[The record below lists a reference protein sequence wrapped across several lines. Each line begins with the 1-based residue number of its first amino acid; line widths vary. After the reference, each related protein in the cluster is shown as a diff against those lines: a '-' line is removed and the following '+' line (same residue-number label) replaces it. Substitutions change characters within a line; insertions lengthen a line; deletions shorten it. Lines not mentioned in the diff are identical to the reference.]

1 VPKDICAMPPIT
13 VHDVVRLALP
23 PGTTVVAG
31 AAGLQQQ
38 VTWVATP
45 RATLPAFV
53 NLRGGE
59 LALVAV
65 AAIHALD
72 ERLTLGN
79 LVERLAPVPISAI
92 AALGEVPDAA
102 RAAADAA
109 RMPLLSLPEGADLR
123 EVEREVQR
131 LIGDYEAQVD
141 RRAAQLGNLLTQ
153 RSLAGAGLQGLLDTL
168 AERIGQGVAS
178 YSTSGELRAMKAR
191 GPSRVALQTLRPSTP
206 GAMTQLGQSIWIQS
220 LGAGGERLGFLAL
233 AGEKLD
239 DWDRQA
245 AQQGAAALALELA
258 KEQAVTAAEDRLR
271 GDFVQMVLAGPPAD
285 SEALMRRAQE
295 LGYDLRKPHVALL
308 CSVGK
313 PDEPAAARAATAISN
328 ALGALG
334 INAPTMRRADGI
346 LCYLPLIDAAQRP
359 RDVAEQL
366 HDRLAAD
373 LPAGTA
379 QGMSALT
386 LAIGKEAANVAAWP
400 RSLREAEQALVLG
413 RQLLDS
419 NRVLDFGDLGVF
431 RLLVLLRESPELWE
445 FYRATLASLADY
457 DHRQGAELL
466 KTLEAFFT
474 NLGNLA
480 RTAEALHV
488 HRNTLLYR
496 LDRIGEISGLNL
508 DDSEDRLALWIA
520 LKANRVLRTLETDEE
535 L

>member
-1 VPKDICAMPPIT
+1 MPPIT

-23 PGTTVVAG
+23 PGTTIVAG
-31 AAGLQQQ
+31 ASGLQHQ

-45 RATLPAFV
+45 RTTPPAFV

-59 LALVAV
+59 LALVSV

-72 ERLTLGN
+72 ERLTLSN

-92 AALGEVPDAA
+92 AALGEVSDAA
-102 RAAADAA
+102 RAAADNA
-109 RMPLLSLPEGADLR
+109 RMPLLNLPDGADLR

-131 LIGDYEAQVD
+131 LIGDYEAQID

-168 AERIGQGVAS
+168 AERTGQGVAS
-178 YSTSGELRAMKAR
+178 YTASGELRAMKAR
-191 GPSRVALQTLRPSTP
+191 GSIRVALQTLRPTTP
-206 GAMTQLGQSIWIQS
+206 GAMTHLGQAIWVQP

-239 DWDRQA
+239 DWDHQA
-245 AQQGAAALALELA
+245 AQQGATALALELA
-258 KEQAVTAAEDRLR
+258 KEQAVIAAEDRLR

-285 SEALMRRAQE
+285 SEALLRRGQE

-313 PDEPAAARAATAISN
+313 PDEPAAARAAAALGS

-334 INAPTMRRADGI
+334 ISAPTMRRVDGV
-346 LCYLPLIDAAQRP
+346 LCYLPLLDPAERP
-359 RDVAEQL
+359 RELAEQL
-366 HDRLAAD
+366 HMRLAAD
-373 LPAGTA
+373 A
-379 QGMSALT
+379 SALVPNLT
-386 LAIGKEAANVAAWP
+386 LAIGKEAATVAAWA
-400 RSLREAEQALVLG
+400 RSLREAEQALLLG
-413 RQLLDS
+413 RQLLDTS
-419 NRVLDFGDLGVF
+419 RVLDFGDLGVY

-445 FYRATLASLADY
+445 FYRATLAALADY

-466 KTLEAFFT
+466 KTLEAFFA

-508 DDSEDRLALWIA
+508 DDAEDRLALWIA
-520 LKANRVLRTLETDEE
+520 LKANRVLHTLETDEE

>member
-1 VPKDICAMPPIT
+1 MPPIT

-31 AAGLQQQ
+31 TAGLLHQ

-59 LALVAV
+59 LALVSV
-65 AAIHALD
+65 TGIQALD
-72 ERLTLGN
+72 ERLTLAN

-92 AALGEVPDAA
+92 AVLGEASDAA
-102 RAAADAA
+102 RTAADAA
-109 RMPLLSLPEGADLR
+109 RMPLLSLPDGTDLR
-123 EVEREVQR
+123 EVEREIQR
-131 LIGDYEAQVD
+131 LIGDYEAQIE
-141 RRAAQLGNLLTQ
+141 RRMAQLGNLLTQ

-168 AERIGQGVAS
+168 AERTAQGLACYTVA
-178 YSTSGELRAMKAR
+178 GELRAMKAR
-191 GPSRVALQTLRPSTP
+191 GSARVALQTLRPTTP
-206 GAMTQLGQSIWIQS
+206 GAMSHLGQSIWIQPIV
-220 LGAGGERLGFLAL
+220 AGGERLGFLAL

-258 KEQAVTAAEDRLR
+258 KEQAVIAAEDRLR
-271 GDFVQMVLAGPPAD
+271 GDFVQMVLAGP
-285 SEALMRRAQE
+285 
-295 LGYDLRKPHVALL
+295 
-308 CSVGK
+308 
-313 PDEPAAARAATAISN
+313 
-328 ALGALG
+328 
-334 INAPTMRRADGI
+334 
-346 LCYLPLIDAAQRP
+346 
-359 RDVAEQL
+359 
-366 HDRLAAD
+366 
-373 LPAGTA
+373 
-379 QGMSALT
+379 
-386 LAIGKEAANVAAWP
+386 AANVAAWP

-413 RQLLDS
+413 RQLLDTS
-419 NRVLDFGDLGVF
+419 RVLDFSDLGVY

-445 FYRATLASLADY
+445 FYRATLATLADY

-508 DDSEDRLALWIA
+508 DDGEDRLALWIA
-520 LKANRVLRTLETDEE
+520 LKANRVLRTLDAEE
-535 L
+535 DL

>member
-1 VPKDICAMPPIT
+1 MPPIT
-13 VHDVVRLALP
+13 VHDVIRLALP
-23 PGTTVVAG
+23 PGTAAVAG
-31 AAGLQQQ
+31 SAGLLHQ
-38 VTWVATP
+38 VSWVATP

-59 LALVAV
+59 LALLSV
-65 AAIHALD
+65 AAIQSLD
-72 ERLTLGN
+72 DRLTLAS

-92 AALGEVPDAA
+92 AVQGEISDAA
-102 RAAADAA
+102 RAAADEA
-109 RMPLLSLPEGADLR
+109 RMPLLGLPDGADLR
-123 EVEREVQR
+123 EVEREIQR
-131 LIGDYEAQVD
+131 LIGDYEAQIE
-141 RRAAQLGNLLTQ
+141 RRMAQLGNLLTQ

-168 AERIGQGVAS
+168 AERTAQGLACYSVA
-178 YSTSGELRAMKAR
+178 GELRAMKAR
-191 GPSRVALQTLRPSTP
+191 GSTRVALQTLRPATP
-206 GAMTQLGQSIWIQS
+206 GAITHLGQSVWIQP
-220 LGAGGERLGFLAL
+220 LVAAGERLGFLAL

-258 KEQAVTAAEDRLR
+258 NEQAVIAAEDRLR

-285 SEALMRRAQE
+285 GEALLRRGQE

-313 PDEPAAARAATAISN
+313 PDEPSAARAAAALSS

-346 LCYLPLIDAAQRP
+346 LCYLPLSDPSQRP
-359 RDVAEQL
+359 RDLAEQL

-373 LPAGTA
+373 LPAGAA
-379 QGMSALT
+379 QSMAALT
-386 LAIGKEAANVAAWP
+386 LAIGTEAASVAAWP

-413 RQLLDS
+413 RQLLDT

>member
-1 VPKDICAMPPIT
+1 MPPIT

-23 PGTTVVAG
+23 PGTAVVAG
-31 AAGLQQQ
+31 AAGLQHQ

-59 LALVAV
+59 LALVSV

-72 ERLTLGN
+72 ERMTLGN

-92 AALGEVPDAA
+92 AALGEISDAA

-109 RMPLLSLPEGADLR
+109 RMPLLSLPESADLR

-131 LIGDYEAQVD
+131 LIGDYEAQID

-153 RSLAGAGLQGLLDTL
+153 RSLAGSGLQGLLDTL
-168 AERIGQGVAS
+168 AERTGQGVAC
-178 YSTSGELRAMKAR
+178 YSVTGELRAMKAR
-191 GPSRVALQTLRPSTP
+191 GSIRVALQTLRPATP
-206 GAMTQLGQSIWIQS
+206 GAMSHLGQSIWVQQ

-245 AQQGAAALALELA
+245 AQQGATALALELA
-258 KEQAVTAAEDRLR
+258 KEQAVIAAEDRLR

-285 SEALMRRAQE
+285 AEALLRRGQE

-313 PDEPAAARAATAISN
+313 PDEPAAARAAGALSG

-334 INAPTMRRADGI
+334 INAPTMRRADGL
-346 LCYLPLIDAAQRP
+346 LCYLPLSDPSQRP
-359 RDVAEQL
+359 RDLAEQL
-366 HDRLAAD
+366 HSRLTAD
-373 LPAGTA
+373 ASNA
-379 QGMSALT
+379 QGVPALT

-400 RSLREAEQALVLG
+400 RSLREAEQALLLG
-413 RQLLDS
+413 RQLLDAS
-419 NRVLDFGDLGVF
+419 RVLDFGDLGVY

-466 KTLEAFFT
+466 KTLEAFFA

-508 DDSEDRLALWIA
+508 DDPEDRLALWIA

>member
-1 VPKDICAMPPIT
+1 MPPIT

-23 PGTTVVAG
+23 PGTTILAG
-31 AAGLQQQ
+31 AAGLLHQ

-59 LALVAV
+59 LALVSV
-65 AAIHALD
+65 AAIQALD
-72 ERLTLGN
+72 ERLTLAS
-79 LVERLAPVPISAI
+79 LVERLAPVPISAV
-92 AALGEVPDAA
+92 AALGDVSDAA

-109 RMPLLSLPEGADLR
+109 RIPLLRLPEGADLR

-131 LIGDYEAQVD
+131 LIGDYEAQID
-141 RRAAQLGNLLTQ
+141 RRAAQLGSLLTQ

-168 AERIGQGVAS
+168 AERTGQGVAC
-178 YSTSGELRAMKAR
+178 YAATGELRAMKAR
-191 GPSRVALQTLRPSTP
+191 GPIRVALQTLRPATP
-206 GAMTQLGQSIWIQS
+206 GSTTQLGQSIWVQP

-245 AQQGAAALALELA
+245 ALQGAAALALELA
-258 KEQAVTAAEDRLR
+258 KEHAVIAAEDRLR

-285 SEALMRRAQE
+285 GEALLRRGQE

-313 PDEPAAARAATAISN
+313 PDESAAARAA
-328 ALGALG
+328 GALG
-334 INAPTMRRADGI
+334 NALAGLGISAPTMRRADGI
-346 LCYLPLIDAAQRP
+346 LCYLPLSDPAQRP
-359 RDVAEQL
+359 RDLAEQL
-366 HDRLAAD
+366 IGRLAAD
-373 LPAGTA
+373 LPAGAA
-379 QGMSALT
+379 QSLPALT

-400 RSLREAEQALVLG
+400 RSLREAEQALLLG
-413 RQLLDS
+413 RQLLGAS
-419 NRVLDFGDLGVF
+419 RVLDFSDLGVY
-431 RLLVLLRESPELWE
+431 RLLVLLRETPELWE
-445 FYRATLASLADY
+445 FYRATLAALAEY
-457 DHRQGAELL
+457 DRKQGAELL
-466 KTLEAFFT
+466 KTLEAFFAH
-474 NLGNLA
+474 LGNLA

-496 LDRIGEISGLNL
+496 LDRIGEISGLNI
-508 DDSEDRLALWIA
+508 DDAEERLALWLA
-520 LKANRVLRTLETDEE
+520 LKAHPVLQTLELDEE

>member
-1 VPKDICAMPPIT
+1 MPPIT

-23 PGTTVVAG
+23 PGTAVVAG
-31 AAGLQQQ
+31 AAGLLHQ
-38 VTWVATP
+38 VSWVATP

-59 LALVAV
+59 LALVSL
-65 AAIHALD
+65 AAIQALD
-72 ERLTLGN
+72 ERLTLAN

-92 AALGEVPDAA
+92 AVLGEVSAA
-102 RAAADAA
+102 AHTAADAA
-109 RMPLLSLPEGADLR
+109 RMPLLSLPDGADLR
-123 EVEREVQR
+123 EVEREIQR
-131 LIGDYEAQVD
+131 LIGDYEAQIE
-141 RRAAQLGNLLTQ
+141 RRMAQLGNLLTQ

-168 AERIGQGVAS
+168 AERTAQGLACYTV
-178 YSTSGELRAMKAR
+178 TGELRAMKAR
-191 GPSRVALQTLRPSTP
+191 GSARVALQTLRPTTP
-206 GAMTQLGQSIWIQS
+206 GALAHLGQSIWIQP
-220 LGAGGERLGFLAL
+220 LVAGGERLGFLAL

-258 KEQAVTAAEDRLR
+258 KEQAVIAAEDRLR

-285 SEALMRRAQE
+285 SEALMRRGQE

-313 PDEPAAARAATAISN
+313 PDEPAAVRAAGALSS
-328 ALGALG
+328 ALGTLG
-334 INAPTMRRADGI
+334 ISAPTMRRADGM
-346 LCYLPLIDAAQRP
+346 LCYLPLLDPAKRA
-359 RDVAEQL
+359 RDLAEQV
-366 HDRLAAD
+366 HSRLVAD
-373 LPAGTA
+373 QPAGAA
-379 QGMSALT
+379 QGMPTLT

-413 RQLLDS
+413 RQLLDAS
-419 NRVLDFGDLGVF
+419 RVFDFSDLGVF

-520 LKANRVLRTLETDEE
+520 LKANRVLRTLEAEEE